1 MFARYRDRVDFYSI
15 YIREA
20 HPSDGWSME
29 SNDKFG
35 IKVAQPKSTDERTK
49 IAVHCC
55 ESLKMSM
62 PMLVDSID
70 DRVGRAYSAFP
81 DRLYLIDRDGKV
93 AYKGGRGPFGYR
105 PRELEQTLV
114 MMMLDEAKGGN
125 KVENGVSRD
134 DESTT
139 KPESPVTSDN

>member
-1 MFARYRDRVDFYSI
+1 MYARWRDRVDFYSV

-29 SNDKFG
+29 SNERVG
-35 IKVAQPKSTDERTK
+35 VKVAQPKSTEERTQV
-49 IAVHCC
+49 AVHCC

-62 PMLVDSID
+62 PLLVDSID
-70 DRVGRAYSAFP
+70 DHVGRAYSGFP

-93 AYKGGRGPFGYR
+93 AYKGGRGPLGYR

-114 MMMLDEAKGGN
+114 MMMLDEAKKKAESGG
-125 KVENGVSRD
+125 SRD
-134 DESTT
+134 ESQT
-139 KPESPVTSDN
+139 KDRREVKSDK